1 MKNKKIR
8 SEKRNDSKPKFSSYD
23 RESGANTLLKLEG
36 ITKIFNEGTP
46 DEKIAL
52 NQINLHLKPGDF
64 VTVIGSN
71 GAGKSTMMNM
81 ISGVLTPDVGKVWI
95 DGKDVTSLSEYK
107 RSQYIGRVFQDPM
120 AGTAPSMTIEENL
133 AIAYA
138 RNANRT
144 LRLGVNRERRDFFR
158 TALEKLHLNLE
169 NRLNAKVGL
178 LSGGERQ
185 ALSLLM
191 ATFTK
196 PSILLLDEHTA
207 ALDPSRAEL
216 ITKLT
221 KELVEEDNLTTL
233 MVTHNMQQAIDLGNR
248 LIMMD
253 KGQIIL
259 EVNED
264 QKPNL
269 TIPDL
274 MAEFERIRGEKMT
287 TDRTLL
293 G

>member
-1 MKNKKIR
+1 MLN
-8 SEKRNDSKPKFSSYD
+8 
-23 RESGANTLLKLEG
+23 LKS
-36 ITKIFNEGTP
+36 INKIFNEATA

-52 NQINLHLKPGDF
+52 DQINLELKAGDF

-81 ISGVLTPDVGKVWI
+81 ISGALTPDFGSIEI
-95 DGKDVTSLSEYK
+95 DGKDVTRLPEYK
-107 RSQYIGRVFQDPM
+107 RSHFIGRVFQDPM

-133 AIAYA
+133 ALAFS
-138 RNANRT
+138 RNKSRG
-144 LRLGVNRERRDFFR
+144 LKIGVDKKRKDYFK
-158 TALEKLHLNLE
+158 TSLEMLHLNLE
-169 NRLNAKVGL
+169 NRLNAKVGM

-191 ATFTK
+191 ATFTQ

-221 KELVEEDNLTTL
+221 KQLVEKDQLTTL
-233 MVTHNMQQAIDLGNR
+233 MVTHNMQQALDLGNR

-259 EVNED
+259 EVGEEE
-264 QKPNL
+264 KK
-269 TIPDL
+269 DL
-274 MAEFERIRGEKMT
+274 SIAKLMEEFQRIRGEKLT
-287 TDRTLL
+287 SDRALL
-293 G
+293 SV

>member
-1 MKNKKIR
+1 M
-8 SEKRNDSKPKFSSYD
+8 
-23 RESGANTLLKLEG
+23 ALLKLEG
-36 ITKIFNEGTP
+36 INKIFNEGTP

-52 NQINLHLKPGDF
+52 GDINLHLAPGDF
-64 VTVIGSN
+64 VTIIGSN

-81 ISGVLTPDVGKVWI
+81 ISGALTPDFGSVTI
-95 DGKDVTSLSEYK
+95 DGTDVTRYPEYK
-107 RSQYIGRVFQDPM
+107 RSELIGRVFQDPM

-133 AIAYA
+133 AIAYS
-138 RNANRT
+138 RNQKRK
-144 LRLGVNRERRDFFR
+144 LRIGVDKKRREFFIHSLERLG
-158 TALEKLHLNLE
+158 LGLE
-169 NRLNAKVGL
+169 NRLGAKVGL

-216 ITKLT
+216 ITRLT
-221 KELVEEDNLTTL
+221 KQLVEEDNLTTL
-233 MVTHNMQQAIDLGNR
+233 MVTHNMQQALDLGNR

-259 EVNED
+259 EVGED
-264 QKPNL
+264 RKPDL

-274 MAEFERIRGEKMT
+274 MAEFESIRGEKMNS
-287 TDRTLL
+287 DRALL